1 MPAFCAAKPSRRHSA
16 SDKKSA
22 TQQHV
27 DRWAARCA
35 TVEGE
40 LLDLRAEKEK
50 SDEGNG
56 RLMAIMTAD
65 KKKLQQEL
73 AGSEAALEAALHDRA
88 YLEGLVN
95 QQLDEVEKKRAT
107 HGDPVAQL
115 QLDEGGEAVQILP
128 KAPADL
134 EKRKGN
140 DDEAAVAI
148 QILPTAPTD
157 LGKREGNDDKE
168 AVAAGGLSAAQA
180 RVDTLRV
187 QLEQATAELGQVAVA
202 NSAWETLI
210 YWHADGSA
218 REVLSLRPCTVLS
231 P

>member
-16 SDKKSA
+16 SDKISA

-95 QQLDEVEKKRAT
+95 QQLDEVEKKYKE
-107 HGDPVAQL
+107 DIQL
-115 QLDEGGEAVQILP
+115 A
-128 KAPADL
+128 K
-134 EKRKGN
+134 
-140 DDEAAVAI
+140 
-148 QILPTAPTD
+148 
-157 LGKREGNDDKE
+157 
-168 AVAAGGLSAAQA
+168 
-180 RVDTLRV
+180 VDTMQKEFNMFVDGRRQCHAREIEDPKV
-187 QLEQATAELGQVAVA
+187 CEATLLKCIHEAEKCNQVDQVALDQYSVHCSVP
-202 NSAWETLI
+202 NM
-210 YWHADGSA
+210 
-218 REVLSLRPCTVLS
+218 
-231 P
+231 